1 MTIQTGR
8 VTPVAVADIEPNPHN
23 PRRLFDQEP
32 MNVLKESVLKLGIL
46 VPLTLYANPTKR
58 SGSKEYVLLDGERR
72 WRVAQELGLQQ
83 VPAIVVEEPSEA
95 HNILTMFHIHNVR
108 EGWQLMPTALKL
120 HTLMRDLGEANER
133 KLAELTKL
141 SIAQIRRCKVLL
153 SYPKEF
159 QSMMLAPPTERMKA
173 DFFIELD
180 RIRRPARA
188 DHFAP
193 WVELGDRES
202 IRTLLDKYEKKV
214 IVAVTE
220 FRHLAEIYKASVT
233 RPQRKRL
240 EREFFSFL
248 TTPEMG
254 VWDLDVPGATFAKET
269 KEIQRSARRLL
280 AQISDAE
287 VEAIAAD
294 NATVSVLERLMGIIR
309 SKLEK
314 GLLLGVRS
322 EPLE

>member
-1 MTIQTGR
+1 
-8 VTPVAVADIEPNPHN
+8 
-23 PRRLFDQEP
+23 
-32 MNVLKESVLKLGIL
+32 
-46 VPLTLYANPTKR
+46 
-58 SGSKEYVLLDGERR
+58 
-72 WRVAQELGLQQ
+72 
-83 VPAIVVEEPSEA
+83 
-95 HNILTMFHIHNVR
+95 
-108 EGWQLMPTALKL
+108 
-120 HTLMRDLGEANER
+120 
-133 KLAELTKL
+133 
-141 SIAQIRRCKVLL
+141 
-153 SYPKEF
+153 
-159 QSMMLAPPTERMKA
+159 MMLAPPTERMKA